1 MATVVI
7 PNSRAGVK
15 ARTNG
20 YRRETVFSQQMEAK
34 VWIVNTSPAA
44 AGRSKFEKG
53 SPARGY
59 LGSAKRASCGS
70 TTGQSASAS
79 STGH

>member
-20 YRRETVFSQQMEAK
+20 YRCETVFSQQVEVK
-34 VWIVNTSPAA
+34 VWMVKASPAA
-44 AGRSKFEKG
+44 AGRSKF
-53 SPARGY
+53 Y
-59 LGSAKRASCGS
+59 TFLGTMLIVPWWVS
-70 TTGQSASAS
+70 
-79 STGH
+79 